1 MRISATFNVT
11 FQILDKD
18 LFDQLD
24 ENEYA
29 WTKFLTAVLDSVRYS
44 EDWTKRLVSVQGD
57 ELYWDEEHEIGEAQ
71 MDVTIDIHFGDDLE
85 WYTNWASN
93 MKDSWDVDLPEDPA
107 EFEGVHFLNLV
118 MPPNKDPYRHAGP
131 FWFIVRYG
139 TLIPKYNNGEGVF
152 LAYESEEQDMYL
164 EHVRNMEDRMYFSF
178 GEFTDIQGN
187 DFNVSGD
194 TRFENFIIE
203 PA

>member
-71 MDVTIDIHFGDDLE
+71 VDVTIDIHFGDDLE

-139 TLIPKYNNGEGVF
+139 TLIPKYNNGEGIF

-164 EHVRNMEDRMYFSF
+164 EHIRNMEDRMYFSF

-187 DFNVSGD
+187 DFDVSGD
-194 TRFENFIIE
+194 TKFENFFVE

>member
-71 MDVTIDIHFGDDLE
+71 VDVTIDIHFGDDLE

-139 TLIPKYNNGEGVF
+139 TLIPKYNNGEGIF
-152 LAYESEEQDMYL
+152 LAYESEEQNMYL
-164 EHVRNMEDRMYFSF
+164 EHIRNMEDRMYFSF

-187 DFNVSGD
+187 DFDVSGD
-194 TRFENFIIE
+194 TKFENFFVE

>member
-187 DFNVSGD
+187 DFDVSGD
-194 TRFENFIIE
+194 TKFENFVVE

>member
-1 MRISATFNVT
+1 MKISATFNVT

-71 MDVTIDIHFGDDLE
+71 VDVTIDIHFGNDLE
-85 WYTNWASN
+85 YTNWVSDI
-93 MKDSWDVDLPEDPA
+93 KDSWDVDLPEEAA
-107 EFEGVHFLNLV
+107 EFESVHFLNLV
-118 MPPNKDPYRHAGP
+118 MPPNKDPYRNAGP
-131 FWFIVRYG
+131 FWSIVRWG
-139 TLIPKYNNGEGVF
+139 TLIPEHNDGDGCFLEYEG
-152 LAYESEEQDMYL
+152 EEQDLYL
-164 EHVRNMEDRMYFSF
+164 EHVRNLQDRMYFSF
-178 GEFTDIQGN
+178 GEFTDSQDN
-187 DFNVSGD
+187 DFDVSGD
-194 TRFENFIIE
+194 SDFENFVVE